1 MANEFE
7 ITGTVVDAG
16 KCETFGAN
24 NFRKREVV
32 ILTREHDKYPEY
44 VKIEFHGDLAETAPR
59 LDKITATGW
68 ITGRLAKDGKCWN
81 TLKTKQF
88 TQPEAKPK
96 TSQTNSVD
104 SEEETGLP
112 F

>member
-16 KCETFGAN
+16 KCESFGSN
-24 NFRKREVV
+24 GFRKREVV
-32 ILTREHDKYPEY
+32 ILTRQHDTYPEH

-68 ITGRLAKDGKCWN
+68 ITGRLNKDGKCWN
-81 TLKTKQF
+81 ALKTKQF
-88 TQPEAKPK
+88 NQPEAKPK
-96 TSQTNSVD
+96 ISATNQVD
-104 SEEETGLP
+104 NDGESLP